1 VDIGSIVGLAI
12 LFIIGVAIIVLF
24 DVLGPIGASTL
35 LVVLVA
41 APLAEWFFFKDWRHE
56 RRLQA
61 RADELEKQLTALPST
76 LDVAV
81 EKLIAADLDGAVSKR
96 VMLEFLSQEGLLPPQ
111 RRPEKLSSVD
121 GGRYIDRLQMLCN
134 KANTIDAFT
143 EAIAK
148 VLDAFRIQENADGLF
163 ATEKALAPDEL
174 QSLIEYVLKQQREY
188 GHFAVTARQLEQN
201 IEEQDCLPTK
211 YKGGDLAD
219 DYLQQTPLLHMAT
232 YKTRTDIYNRDSHV
246 MLLGSSG
253 SGKTNLIEHLISH
266 DLLRSMGDDLNERYT
281 VVVVDSQR
289 QLIPKLANID
299 IPPEFVTYLN
309 PQWDMGINLF
319 DVDYG
324 SLAEGVEKETATNR
338 AVGLIRFV
346 LEGALE
352 GRMTDRQRTMFD
364 YAIQLVITIPGGNM
378 LTFLDLLRDKG
389 VEKYAEYVEK
399 FDPITQE
406 FFENDWGSPDYRK
419 TRDAIRARLLTL
431 IKNPTFRR
439 IFSATK
445 NNFRVYDELKNRAL
459 ILLDTDKPLLDQEG
473 SSFLGRLYVA
483 MIMQA
488 AYRRFEN
495 RGHVYHPVHLYIDE
509 AHEVFDERIAEM
521 LEQARKANIGL
532 LLSHQTISQIRKS
545 RLDPATVIGNTA
557 TKLVSTRFYDDAREM
572 AKSMR
577 VKPEDILNLPE
588 YIFGLYDREQGF
600 VPVSAPQNSFANVF
614 GTQDM
619 DALRAAME
627 ARYGNQQTASPIPPE
642 PKSRGTGHQQRPPP
656 SDIDLGT
663 NEPI

>member
-1 VDIGSIVGLAI
+1 MDIGSIVGLAI